1 MERDI
6 FLKKYATHLNENQLK
21 AVQTVDGPVLL
32 LAVPGSGKTTVL
44 VTRLGYMIACNG
56 IAPQNILTL
65 TYTVAATQ
73 DMQRRFEKLF
83 GEGSASGLEFR
94 TINGICYKM
103 IQQYA
108 RLTGKSEDSIF
119 RLITDEKEG
128 AKIISDILVDVM
140 DEYPTESDIKA
151 VKTLITYAKNM
162 LLADEEIERLG
173 NDEGIML
180 LDIYRRYNEYL
191 RQNKLMD
198 YDDQMIYAYRMLRSS
213 GDLLRMYRN
222 KYRYICVDE
231 AQDTS
236 KIQHLIIGMLAG
248 RDGNLFMVGDED
260 QSIYG
265 FRAAYPE
272 ALLDFEKDHPSA
284 KVLVMDQNY
293 RSNARIVE
301 AADLFIQ
308 HNKARHDKHMRSTKS
323 AGADINFVEL
333 KTRSN
338 QYGYLLKAAANCD
351 RETAV
356 LYRDNESAI
365 PLIDS
370 LDRKGI
376 NYRIK
381 SVDMAFFTNRVV
393 ADVTNIMRFALDPN
407 DTELFM
413 RIYFKCQTF
422 LKKAQAEKMC
432 RISEQQEIPVL
443 AAAEYVDSI
452 NGMVKGKCRAL
463 ATHLRNMLKENP
475 TRAIFRIETPL
486 GYGEYLERNNIDDN
500 KLFIL
505 RMLSFNEDSIGGFL
519 KRLNYL
525 QEMLKSK
532 KPDYNSKFILSTIHS
547 SKGLEYDRV
556 FLMDVCDGV
565 FPSKTSGSV
574 NSSTPQE
581 RKELEEERRLFYVG
595 MTRAKSDLNIF
606 TFKSESSCFI
616 KEMKTPVRKKISNAD
631 TVKPRALVKP
641 QKTMRDK
648 PFDGIMNGSAPVSDF
663 DLIIGERVIQNV
675 KGSGTVSDVIYD
687 NAGKISKFAV
697 LFDSGEEKQY
707 LFPTAFAG
715 GMRLESGE
723 EVPIKHETKPDASP
737 KPATA
742 PVKKPAKKKKAAG
755 KDTYASWA
763 DRYPNHVVIKK
774 EGAFWTTRGESAEVL
789 SKVLGYRL
797 GGKPGNYMTG
807 SPMIEP
813 IVHGLSNHAI
823 NYIVIEDGEIVD
835 QADFE

>member
-1 MERDI
+1 METEA
-6 FLKKYATHLNENQLK
+6 FFKKYTTHLNENQQK
-21 AVQTVDGPVLL
+21 AVRTVDGPVLL

-44 VTRLGYMIACNG
+44 VTRLGYMLYCNA
-56 IAPQNILTL
+56 IPAQNILTL

-83 GEGSASGLEFR
+83 GEGSSAGLEFR

-108 RLTGKSEDSIF
+108 RLAGKSEDSIF
-119 RLITDEKEG
+119 RLITDEKES
-128 AKIISDILVDVM
+128 AKIISDILVDIM

-151 VKTLITYAKNM
+151 VKTLITYCKNM
-162 LLADEEIERLG
+162 LLTDEEIERLG
-173 NDEGIML
+173 NNEGIKL
-180 LDIYRRYNEYL
+180 LDIYKTYNQYL
-191 RQNKLMD
+191 KQNRLMD
-198 YDDQMIYAYRMLRSS
+198 YDDQMIYAYRMLKSS
-213 GDLLRMYRN
+213 EELLKMYRN
-222 KYRYICVDE
+222 RYRYICVDE

-272 ALLDFEKDHPSA
+272 ALLDFEEDHPSA

-293 RSNARIVE
+293 RSNAKIVA

-308 HNKARHDKHMRSTKS
+308 HNKARHDKHMQPTKD
-323 AGADINFVEL
+323 AGSDINFVEL

-338 QYGYLLKAAANCD
+338 QYGYLLKVAANCN

-370 LDRKGI
+370 LDRNGI
-376 NYRIK
+376 NFRIK

-393 ADVTNIMRFALDPN
+393 TDVTNIMKFALDPYN
-407 DTELFM
+407 TELFM

-422 LKKAQAEKMC
+422 LKKAQAERMC
-432 RISEQQEIPVL
+432 RISAQQEIPVL
-443 AAAEYVDSI
+443 DAAEFVDSI
-452 NGMVKGKCRAL
+452 NGMVRGKCRAL
-463 ATHLRNMLKENP
+463 ATHLRGMLKETP
-475 TRAIFRIETPL
+475 SKAIFRIETPL

-505 RMLSFNEDSIGGFL
+505 RMLSFNESSIGSFL
-519 KRLNYL
+519 NRLNYL
-525 QEMLKSK
+525 QNMLKAM
-532 KPDYNSKFILSTIHS
+532 KPDYSSNFILSTIHS

-565 FPSKTSGSV
+565 FPGNMIRSGS
-574 NSSTPQE
+574 SSTPQE
-581 RKELEEERRLFYVG
+581 RKEFEEERRLFYVG
-595 MTRAKSDLNIF
+595 MTRAKNDLCIF
-606 TFKSESSCFI
+606 TFKSEDSCFV
-616 KEMKTPVRKKISNAD
+616 KEMRTPVRKKISTAE
-631 TVKPRALVKP
+631 TVMPQVVAKPLKSL
-641 QKTMRDK
+641 RDK
-648 PFDGIMNGSAPVSDF
+648 PFDGMMNSPVTVSDF
-663 DLIIGERVIQNV
+663 DLIIGERVILNV
-675 KGSGTVSDVIYD
+675 NGSGTVSDVIYD
-687 NAGKISKFAV
+687 DDGNIKKFSV
-697 LFDSGEEKQY
+697 IYDSGEEKQY
-707 LFPTAFAG
+707 HFPAAFAG

-723 EVPIKHETKPDASP
+723 EVPMQQKKRPAASL
-737 KPATA
+737 KPAVTS
-742 PVKKPAKKKKAAG
+742 VMKPEKKKRSAG

-789 SKVLGYRL
+789 SRVLGYKL
-797 GGKPGNYMTG
+797 GGKPGNYVTG
-807 SPMIEP
+807 SPAIEP
-813 IVHGLSNHAI
+813 IVHGLSSHEI
-823 NYIVIEDGEIVD
+823 NYIVIEDGEVVD

>member
-1 MERDI
+1 METEA
-6 FLKKYATHLNENQLK
+6 FLKKYTEHLNENQLK
-21 AVQTVDGPVLL
+21 AVRTVDGPVLL

-44 VTRLGYMIACNG
+44 VTRLGYMLYCNA
-56 IAPQNILTL
+56 IPAHNILTL

-73 DMQRRFEKLF
+73 DMQRRYEKLF
-83 GEGSASGLEFR
+83 GEGSSAGLEFR

-108 RLTGKSEDSIF
+108 RLAGKSEDSIF
-119 RLITDEKEG
+119 RLITDEKES
-128 AKIISDILVDVM
+128 AKIISDILLDVM

-151 VKTLITYAKNM
+151 VKTLITYCKNM
-162 LLADEEIERLG
+162 LLTDEEIEGLG
-173 NDEGIML
+173 NNEGIKL
-180 LDIYRRYNEYL
+180 FDIYRKYNQYL
-191 RQNKLMD
+191 RQNRLMD
-198 YDDQMIYAYRMLRSS
+198 YDDQMIYAYRMLKSS
-213 GDLLRMYRN
+213 EDLLKMYRN
-222 KYRYICVDE
+222 RYRYICVDE

-248 RDGNLFMVGDED
+248 KDGNLFMVGDED

-293 RSNARIVE
+293 RSNAKIVQ

-308 HNKARHDKHMRSTKS
+308 HNKARHDKHMRSTKD
-323 AGADINFVEL
+323 AGSDINFVEL

-338 QYGYLLKAAANCD
+338 QYGYLLKVAVNCD

-365 PLIDS
+365 PLIDL
-370 LDRKGI
+370 LDRNGI
-376 NYRIK
+376 DYRIK

-393 ADVTNIMRFALDPN
+393 KDVTNIMKFALDPYN
-407 DTELFM
+407 TELFM

-422 LKKAQAEKMC
+422 LKKAQAERMC

-452 NGMVKGKCRAL
+452 NGMVKGKCRSL

-475 TRAIFRIETPL
+475 SKVIFRIETPL

-505 RMLSFNEDSIGGFL
+505 RMLSFNENSIGGFL
-519 KRLNYL
+519 KRLDYL
-525 QEMLKSK
+525 QDMLKTM

-565 FPSKTSGSV
+565 FPGNIIRSS

-581 RKELEEERRLFYVG
+581 RKEFEEERRLFYVG
-595 MTRAKSDLNIF
+595 MTRAKNDLNIF
-606 TFKSESSCFI
+606 TFKSESSSFI
-616 KEMKTPVRKKISNAD
+616 KEMRMPVRRNVSVQGA
-631 TVKPRALVKP
+631 VKPRATAKPKAVVK
-641 QKTMRDK
+641 DK
-648 PFDGIMNGSAPVSDF
+648 PYETVINKHLSVSDF

-675 KGSGTVSDVIYD
+675 NGSGTVSDVIYD
-687 NAGKISKFAV
+687 KNGKIKKFSV
-697 LFDSGEEKQY
+697 IYDSGDEKQY
-707 LFPTAFAG
+707 HFPAAFEG
-715 GMRLESGE
+715 GMMLESGE
-723 EVPIKHETKPDASP
+723 EMPLQQKERPTALHT
-737 KPATA
+737 PANL
-742 PVKKPAKKKKAAG
+742 PVKKPEKKKRPTG

-789 SKVLGYRL
+789 NRVLGYKL
-797 GGKPGNYMTG
+797 GGKPGSYMTG
-807 SPMIEP
+807 SPAIEP
-813 IVHGLSNHAI
+813 IVHGLSSHEI
-823 NYIVIEDGEIVD
+823 NYIVIDDGEIVD